1 MASQS
6 LGDPL
11 LQRRGLLDEPI
22 AQSMKEL
29 GKFLQRPI
37 QHVLRKQSSS
47 RTELYNGDLRR
58 RSQGAPHLVELPG
71 QQPSEHS
78 VHIARG
84 EEIAPFPEL
93 FGVAGIVAELWV
105 VKAQLHV
112 AGKGNR
118 SVIVNF
124 LLDDLSQLAHSP
136 FFCRSNRSW
145 GVRMNIST
153 K

>member
-58 RSQGAPHLVELPG
+58 RSQGTPHLVELPG

-84 EEIAPFPEL
+84 EEVAPFSEL
-93 FGVAGIVAELWV
+93 FG
-105 VKAQLHV
+105 V

-145 GVRMNIST
+145 GVRVNIST